1 MLKQRVI
8 TAVVLLA
15 VFALLLV
22 FASPTVFAFVIA
34 LIVAAAGWEWSRLCG
49 ANAVDD
55 EKFQTAFAIV
65 VGIISLIAMHSLLVD
80 SGIRWIMLAGFLF
93 WLSVTVQFY
102 LYPVLPSMN
111 KTNITWIAVGVLV
124 LPVAALSIQY
134 LRSHAPFASSWM
146 LLYALSVVWVMDIG
160 AYFAG
165 RRFGKRKLAVL
176 ISPGKSWE
184 GVYGGLACTT
194 VLFVLVMGIGNWP
207 DGTAFKLLIATLFAA
222 IFSVIGDLF
231 ESRLKRAAGMKDSSQ
246 LLPGHGGVLDRL
258 DGVIAAVP
266 VFVFFWVWM

>member
-194 VLFVLVMGIGNWP
+194 VLFVLVIGIGNWP

-246 LLPGHGGVLDRL
+246 LLPGHGGVL
-258 DGVIAAVP
+258 AAVP